1 MRNPFAV
8 ATAVV
13 KRAVKKRE
21 AKRKK
26 MSSKVVVTPK
36 LMQLYALRSQL
47 EALIVAEELEMAVS
61 EPDPTS
67 CQQCGAPEDKIA
79 DASTM
84 SGKRKHCTVCDAEWS
99 A

>member
-1 MRNPFAV
+1 
-8 ATAVV
+8 
-13 KRAVKKRE
+13 
-21 AKRKK
+21 
-26 MSSKVVVTPK
+26 MSTKVVVTPR

-47 EALIVAEELEMAVS
+47 EALIVGEELEMAVS